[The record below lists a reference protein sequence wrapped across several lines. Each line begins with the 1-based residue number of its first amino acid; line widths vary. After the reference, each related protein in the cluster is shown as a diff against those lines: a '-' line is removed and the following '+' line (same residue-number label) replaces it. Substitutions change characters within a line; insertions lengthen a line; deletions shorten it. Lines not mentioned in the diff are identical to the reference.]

1 MVEHSIKESAFKG
14 DLDGSPANVFINRM
28 KGMYLTVIKSDFRP
42 FITSSFPVIASAVV
56 GNPPKVDMQIVF
68 LPISPFLGLLF
79 SDDNTDDRSG
89 KTVAHCEPSFV
100 SFINNVHLDYSE
112 EQARFLIANN
122 RRIIEETISD
132 SEVNALFQKWEHM

>member
-1 MVEHSIKESAFKG
+1 MTI
-14 DLDGSPANVFINRM
+14 I
-28 KGMYLTVIKSDFRP
+28 
-42 FITSSFPVIASAVV
+42 SSFPVIASAVV
-56 GNPPKVDMQIVF
+56 GNPPKVDMQVVF
-68 LPISPFLGLLF
+68 LPISPFMGLLF

-100 SFINNVHLDYSE
+100 SFINNAYLDYSE